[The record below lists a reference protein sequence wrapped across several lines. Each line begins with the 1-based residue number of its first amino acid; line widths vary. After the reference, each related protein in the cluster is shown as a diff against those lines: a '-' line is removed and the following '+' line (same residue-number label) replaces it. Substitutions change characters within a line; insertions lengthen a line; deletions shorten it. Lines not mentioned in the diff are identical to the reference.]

1 MDTFWTLLDP
11 FVSALS
17 DPSAGFDFSSI
28 LFLHYLLQQQPESS
42 YDARH
47 LHILKTLAVT
57 LIAHPYADELPYCL
71 ALHIQNSTRQF
82 QDLEHNVARIL
93 LFFQQE
99 CKQLSMHVTLEDKTL
114 LWRTLKITSASLA
127 AGTVFTVMGG
137 LAGPSAVAAAG
148 IATTWAHLAASA
160 ATVLGVGGG
169 GLAGYKV
176 QLRTGGLTHFKFH
189 QHASNTPEL
198 TTVICSSGWLLGSR
212 DFYRPWGAPLPVVRW
227 TDHKDHLKHFYSK
240 YKPQHAL
247 RWKGE
252 EQELGLLLHSRY
264 GFNLF
269 VDKEDEDCTI
279 HAIE

>member
-1 MDTFWTLLDP
+1 M
-11 FVSALS
+11 
-17 DPSAGFDFSSI
+17 
-28 LFLHYLLQQQPESS
+28 
-42 YDARH
+42 
-47 LHILKTLAVT
+47 
-57 LIAHPYADELPYCL
+57 
-71 ALHIQNSTRQF
+71 
-82 QDLEHNVARIL
+82 ARIL
-93 LFFQQE
+93 LFVQQKR
-99 CKQLSMHVTLEDKTL
+99 KQSSMAVTLEDKTL

-127 AGTVFTVMGG
+127 AGAVFTVMGG